1 MSFHTETSPITLVS
15 NELLSL
21 YACSNPSCI
30 EDDLPLLVLEL
41 EEEVVAGFG
50 GGFHCKVE
58 VIRSV

>member
-1 MSFHTETSPITLVS
+1 VSFHTETSPITLVGDK
-15 NELLSL
+15 LLSL

-41 EEEVVAGFG
+41 EEKVVASFG
-50 GGFHCKVE
+50 RGFHCKV